1 MLPTQAL
8 MYTEFDIY
16 FVCACYHYLCGVT
29 IAFYLVCF
37 VTSTVWNC
45 VRVVVFVSCVR
56 I

>member
-1 MLPTQAL
+1 

-37 VTSTVWNC
+37 VTSTMCFVTSTMWNC
-45 VRVVVFVSCVR
+45 VRVVVFVSCVP